1 MDENLLQQL
10 QSGEN
15 IHIILNPMEMQD
27 HDLFA
32 RLNDPQA
39 QQQQPQHSTTATT
52 TTESSVRYV
61 QDIENALTNHRSCLL
76 L

>member
-52 TTESSVRYV
+52 TETSVRFV
-61 QDIENALTNHRSCLL
+61 QDIENALTKYRSCLL